1 MLLLAKFISVPCKVV
16 LDMSYDYNS
25 QKIYILSL
33 NVIIIVVNLFFS
45 YAYDYLKKKSNEILF
60 YKKIRNVIFI
70 TLLCSSYFYITYLT
84 AIIGDKPTK
93 YSLLCDKLTED
104 SNDMF
109 YRLNKLTY
117 DEYTYFEIS
126 VNAPKINK
134 KATNI
139 SFEYYYDMFP
149 LNYSYSLEYDLPI
162 KEDIKEKKFDSDQY
176 HLHQWF
182 EIKNNTKHVYY
193 DEGQN

>member
-1 MLLLAKFISVPCKVV
+1 
-16 LDMSYDYNS
+16 
-25 QKIYILSL
+25 
-33 NVIIIVVNLFFS
+33 
-45 YAYDYLKKKSNEILF
+45 
-60 YKKIRNVIFI
+60 
-70 TLLCSSYFYITYLT
+70 
-84 AIIGDKPTK
+84 
-93 YSLLCDKLTED
+93 
-104 SNDMF
+104 
-109 YRLNKLTY
+109 
-117 DEYTYFEIS
+117 

>member
-1 MLLLAKFISVPCKVV
+1 MKNNNQKVVTVILILFINTLVLLLLAKLISVPCKVV

-84 AIIGDKPTK
+84 AIIGD
-93 YSLLCDKLTED
+93 
-104 SNDMF
+104 N
-109 YRLNKLTY
+109 
-117 DEYTYFEIS
+117 
-126 VNAPKINK
+126 
-134 KATNI
+134 
-139 SFEYYYDMFP
+139 P
-149 LNYSYSLEYDLPI
+149 LNIL
-162 KEDIKEKKFDSDQY
+162 
-176 HLHQWF
+176 
-182 EIKNNTKHVYY
+182 YY
-193 DEGQN
+193 VIN